1 MTTERQQDRDQ
12 KTATEKM
19 EKKPSEAG
27 KAIENAAADAES
39 LAMKAKDAGAAA
51 LASAEDVAS
60 DLRPK
65 AAAAVKDAAEAGREG
80 AAAAIDRAALSLE
93 GRVEGTGAVPEKAGE
108 YAVEGMHAAA
118 GYLKDRDTAEIV
130 EEAEQYV
137 KTHPMRSVA
146 VAVVAGFFVGR
157 MLR

>member
-1 MTTERQQDRDQ
+1 MTTKQDQDR
-12 KTATEKM
+12 E
-19 EKKPSEAG
+19 P
-27 KAIENAAADAES
+27 KAAAKDAVENAAADVES
-39 LAMKAKDAGAAA
+39 MATKAKDVGAAA
-51 LASAEDVAS
+51 IADAKDAAS
-60 DLRPK
+60 DLKPK

-80 AAAAIDRAALSLE
+80 AAAAIDRAATSLE
-93 GRVEGTGAVPEKAGE
+93 DRVEGTGAVPEKAAE
-108 YAVEGMHAAA
+108 YAAEGMHAAA

-137 KTHPMRSVA
+137 KAHPMRSVA